1 MTTTSV
7 SQKTDAP
14 AHAEPPFPI
23 VHVTDL
29 LKAFVKAVRATQMY
43 LPNNPMHS
51 RSIDAVRD
59 AFNNLWQHTD
69 ELVLQVVETRLEWE
83 GKVVL
88 DEGERTSDN
97 VAWLLFKDG
106 IRELTMLK
114 GFELEELSVFFS
126 LLQRVRKASDDDDDL
141 LTLMWEREF
150 VALQYRYVDLTQEG
164 GPGVE
169 SMERQEQ
176 KEKILSP
183 AQAEAGLEST
193 RSSIASLEDFDS
205 TLYFLDDGEIEHLQQ
220 EIKREFSTDLR
231 PAVIASLLD
240 TFENQKDPT
249 VREEICGLL
258 DYFLLILLST
268 AQYRNAAY
276 LLREAATTAN
286 RAAEILDPQKQRL
299 LQLNELMSDPKPLGQ
314 LLQALED
321 SPLRAPQMELDELF
335 GILQPRALETIL
347 GWIGRSTN
355 PQLKVLLEA
364 AAGRLAGSNSAELI
378 RLIGSED
385 EAVVIEAIRR
395 AAALKSPAAVPA
407 LGKMLTVGEA
417 DMRLAAVSALAE
429 IGSPGAMQMLER
441 ALTDED
447 REVRIVAVRTLG
459 AKNARAALPKIEV
472 AIKGR
477 DLRESNLGEKMAF
490 FEAYGLLCGDAG
502 VALLDGLLNAK
513 GFMGKKDDSE
523 IRACAAMALG
533 KINTAKAGDALKKAS
548 GEKDV
553 MVKNAVSKALRSGV
567 VA

>member
-1 MTTTSV
+1 MTTSV
-7 SQKTDAP
+7 PTKTADDELD
-14 AHAEPPFPI
+14 EPSFPI
-23 VHVTDL
+23 HFVTDL

-43 LPNNPMHS
+43 LPNNPMHA
-51 RSIDAVRD
+51 RALDAVKE
-59 AFNNLWQHTD
+59 AFAALWQHTD
-69 ELVLQVVETRLEWE
+69 ELILQVVETHLDWE
-83 GKVVL
+83 GRVVL
-88 DEGERTSDN
+88 DEHERTSDN
-97 VAWLLFKDG
+97 VAWLLYKDG

-114 GFELEELSVFFS
+114 GFEQEELAVLFN
-126 LLQRVRKASDDDDDL
+126 LLQRVRKATDDDDDL

-150 VALQYRYVDLTQEG
+150 VCLQYRYVDLTQEG

-193 RSSIASLEDFDS
+193 QSSIAKLDDFDS
-205 TLYFLDDGEIEHLQQ
+205 TLYFLDDREVEYLQQ

-276 LLREAATTAN
+276 LLREAGVTAG
-286 RAAEILDPQKQRL
+286 RAQDVLEPQKQRL
-299 LQLNELMSDPKPLGQ
+299 TQLNELMSDPKPLGQ

-321 SPLRAPQMELDELF
+321 SPLRAPQHELDELF

-347 GWIGRSTN
+347 SWIGRSQN
-355 PQLKVLLEA
+355 PQLKMLLEV
-364 AAGRLAGSNSAELI
+364 AAGRLASSNSAELI
-378 RLIGSED
+378 RLIGSDD
-385 EAVVIEAIRR
+385 EAVVMEAIRR

-407 LGKMLTVGEA
+407 LGKMLTVGEPE
-417 DMRLAAVSALAE
+417 MRVAAVTAMND

-441 ALTDED
+441 ALIDED
-447 REVRIVAVRTLG
+447 REVRIIAVRALG
-459 AKNARAALPKIEV
+459 ARNARAALPRIEA
-472 AIKGR
+472 AIKGKE
-477 DLRESNLGEKMAF
+477 LRESNLTEKMAF
-490 FEAYGLLCGDAG
+490 FEAYGLLCGEAG
-502 VALLDGLLNAK
+502 VPMLDGILNNK

-523 IRACAAMALG
+523 LRACAAMALG
-533 KINTAKAGDALKKAS
+533 KIKGAKASESLSRAA

-553 MVKNAVSKALRSGV
+553 IVRNAVSKAIRGGV
-567 VA
+567 A

>member
-1 MTTTSV
+1 MTTSAT
-7 SQKTDAP
+7 QKPD
-14 AHAEPPFPI
+14 AHALEEPSFP
-23 VHVTDL
+23 VVYVTDL
-29 LKAFVKAVRATQMY
+29 LKSFVKAFRATQMY
-43 LPNNPMHS
+43 LPNNPMHA
-51 RSIDAVRD
+51 RSIDAVRE
-59 AFNNLWQHTD
+59 AFNTLWQHTD
-69 ELVLQVVETRLEWE
+69 DLVLQVIETRLEWE
-83 GKVVL
+83 GRVVL

-97 VAWLLFKDG
+97 VAWLLYKDG

-114 GFELEELSVFFS
+114 GFELEELSTFFG

-150 VALQYRYVDLTQEG
+150 ATLQYRYVDLTQEG

-193 RSSIASLEDFDS
+193 KSSIATMDDFDS
-205 TLYFLDDGEIEHLQQ
+205 TLYFLDDREVEYLQQ

-276 LLREAATTAN
+276 LLREAGTTAT
-286 RAAEILDPQKQRL
+286 RLPDILEPQKQRL

-321 SPLRAPQMELDELF
+321 SPLRAPQHELDDLF

-347 GWIGRSTN
+347 SWIGKSTN
-355 PQLKVLLEA
+355 PQLKMLLEGA
-364 AAGRLAGSNSAELI
+364 ATRLAGSNSQELI
-378 RLIGSED
+378 RLIGSDD
-385 EAVVIEAIRR
+385 EAVVLEAIRR

-407 LGKMLTVGEA
+407 LGKMLTVGET
-417 DMRLAAVSALAE
+417 DLRVAAVTALAD
-429 IGSPGAMQMLER
+429 IGSPGALQMLER

-447 REVRIVAVRTLG
+447 REVRIVAVKTLG

-472 AIKGR
+472 AIKGK
-477 DLRESNLGEKMAF
+477 DLRESNLGEKMAY

-502 VALLDGLLNAK
+502 VVLLDGILNAK

-533 KINTAKAGDALKKAS
+533 KINTPKAS
-548 GEKDV
+548 ESLRKAASEKDV
-553 MVKNAVSKALRSGV
+553 MVRNAVSKAIRSGA

>member
-1 MTTTSV
+1 MTTSV
-7 SQKTDAP
+7 PPKTDAP
-14 AHAEPPFPI
+14 KPDALPFSI
-23 VHVTDL
+23 VYVTDL
-29 LKAFVKAVRATQMY
+29 LKAFVKAFRATQMY
-43 LPNNPMHS
+43 LPNNPMHA

-59 AFNNLWQHTD
+59 AFNTLWQHTD
-69 ELVLQVVETRLEWE
+69 ELVLHVIETRLEWE

-97 VAWLLFKDG
+97 VAWLLYKDG
-106 IRELTMLK
+106 IRELTILK
-114 GFELEELSVFFS
+114 GFELEELSIFFG
-126 LLQRVRKASDDDDDL
+126 LLQRVRKASDEDDDL
-141 LTLMWEREF
+141 LTLLWEREF
-150 VALQYRYVDLTQEG
+150 VTLQYRYVDLTQET

-193 RSSIASLEDFDS
+193 KSSIATMEDFDS
-205 TLYFLDDGEIEHLQQ
+205 TLYFLDDREVEYLQQ

-276 LLREAATTAN
+276 LLREAAVAAN
-286 RAAEILDPQKQRL
+286 RAPEILEPQKQRL

-321 SPLRAPQMELDELF
+321 SPLRAPQHELDELF

-347 GWIGRSTN
+347 SWIGRSGNT
-355 PQLKVLLEA
+355 QLKMLLEA
-364 AAGRLAGSNSAELI
+364 AATRLASNNSAELI
-378 RLIGSED
+378 RLIGSDE
-385 EAVVIEAIRR
+385 EAVVLEAIRR

-417 DMRLAAVSALAE
+417 DMRVAAVTALAD
-429 IGSPGAMQMLER
+429 IGSPGAVQMLER
-441 ALTDED
+441 ALGDED
-447 REVRIVAVRTLG
+447 RDVRIVAVKTLG
-459 AKNARAALPKIEV
+459 AKNARASLPKIEA
-472 AIKGR
+472 AIKGK
-477 DLRESNLGEKMAF
+477 DLRDSNLGEKMAY

-502 VALLDGLLNAK
+502 VPLLDGILNSK

-533 KINTAKAGDALKKAS
+533 KINTPKASDALRKAAN
-548 GEKDV
+548 EKDV
-553 MVKNAVSKALRSGV
+553 MVRNAVSKAIRSGA